1 MKNLTEV
8 QDQLATNGGFSYGLA
23 LGDLGSTE
31 NYSVSYAKDVEQ
43 IFDSIPTEDEVL
55 EYVNKHI
62 TLLAREDFFLGGW
75 AHKGQYYL
83 DVAQALSK
91 REYSREAAI
100 QVGREREQIAI
111 FDLEYFEEIACEET
125 VYVRKCDVTGKGM
138 NQGWLFGDAYYVAG
152 ESDALAYCIENGYS
166 SIQEAYDDDFGYYT
180 EWSDEDAWEGEL
192 FDKNGNIIERP

>member
-8 QDQLATNGGFSYGLA
+8 QDQLATNGGFSYGLT
-23 LGDLGSTE
+23 LGDLGHTQ

-43 IFDSIPTEDEVL
+43 IFDSIPTEDEVN

-62 TLLAREDFFLGGW
+62 TLLGREDFFLGGW

-100 QVGREREQIAI
+100 QIGIDRDQIAI
-111 FDLEYFEEIACEET
+111 FDLEYFEEIACE
-125 VYVRKCDVTGKGM
+125 
-138 NQGWLFGDAYYVAG
+138 
-152 ESDALAYCIENGYS
+152 
-166 SIQEAYDDDFGYYT
+166 
-180 EWSDEDAWEGEL
+180 GEL